1 MVRAGHGIVFDGGDD
16 CIKEKRG
23 GEETQWGVTFYNYS
37 KQTLH
42 F

>member
-1 MVRAGHGIVFDGGDD
+1 MFDGGDD
-16 CIKEKRG
+16 GVKRKRIREKRW
-23 GEETQWGVTFYNYS
+23 WGVTFYNHS

>member
-1 MVRAGHGIVFDGGDD
+1 MFDDVDDWVKRKRVR
-16 CIKEKRG
+16 EKRW
-23 GEETQWGVTFYNYS
+23 WGIAFYNHS